1 MADKSALR
9 GKWGATNH
17 DFNFRCYNTYTE
29 QIAKEQDAQFR
40 AAARLAASKK
50 DGSDPHSRKYNAAG
64 AAGPTYAYAS
74 ASHGS
79 QEIDWGKPRAKVRSL
94 PISGVPRP
102 RFHNRGGDGTRR
114 HWGSEPEPQ
123 TSMEVGAFYGKPSI
137 FADVDYDGM
146 ADELEARGGAA
157 AEEARA
163 AVRAAAQP
171 AQIAASASQDVRD
184 DALLRAINGKR
195 DKWGEQMYTVVNL
208 EDSGYML

>member
-17 DFNFRCYNTYTE
+17 DFNFRCYNTFAE

-50 DGSDPHSRKYNAAG
+50 DGSDPHSHKYNAAG
-64 AAGPTYAYAS
+64 TAGPTSVYAS
-74 ASHGS
+74 ASHGA
-79 QEIDWGKPRAKVRSL
+79 QEVDWGRPAKVRAL

-123 TSMEVGAFYGKPSI
+123 TSAEVGAFYGKRSM
-137 FADVDYDGM
+137 FTDVDYDGM
-146 ADELEARGGAA
+146 DDEVEAMGGAA
-157 AEEARA
+157 AEGARA
-163 AVRAAAQP
+163 AVRAAARSP
-171 AQIAASASQDVRD
+171 QIAASASQDVRD

-195 DKWGEQMYTVVNL
+195 DKWGEEMYTVVNL
-208 EDSGYML
+208 ADSGYML